1 MNKLISFIEW
11 TSLAIKAFLDTRE
24 STRTVPTLYFL
35 NLCTDTSDFS
45 AGGYFFQ
52 TVDNIERPV
61 SFLSRAFVD
70 TQVKRVTIQKEA
82 FTIYFHSKKSHYIIR
97 DRKFSIYLIIKIFNI
112 LKIHLILSSD
122 VGKNE

>member
-52 TVDNIERPV
+52 TVDDIERPV

-82 FTIYFHSKKSHYIIR
+82 FAIYFRSKNSHYIIR
-97 DRKFSIYLIIKIFNI
+97 DRKFSILPDHKDLQH
-112 LKIHLILSSD
+112 LKNSSNS
-122 VGKNE
+122 VIRRWKK